1 MRNEEN
7 IMNES
12 KMEPMFEG
20 HMNLEMIKN
29 NVAELANFNFIA
41 YTAEEAANVIGGGL
55 EASNFYD
62 GPGLYYIA
70 HGVRGEIDDVML
82 AADVDIIT
90 IEELLTHE
98 EEEEREYM
106 REYYNEFYSIK
117 EDCEHAGVLNFS
129 FCEESFEQWILV
141 K

>member
-1 MRNEEN
+1 MYRMRNEEN
-7 IMNES
+7 I
-12 KMEPMFEG
+12 MEPMFEG

-41 YTAEEAANVIGGGL
+41 YTAEEAANVIGGL

-106 REYYNEFYSIK
+106 REYYNKFYSIE